1 MDYKYDESDRY
12 IKMLEAKVTNAYED
26 IDEHKVKLDRDEKK
40 LKDHVNSFK
49 SEFKEFK
56 AEFDTRFNLVK
67 SLSGVT
73 AHLLESVCIKAFLE
87 EAANEEYE
95 NEVIRRSQLKNFA
108 IENSLPSLNRNFAKS
123 SLTVSNKAMTERLN
137 PTKRSKSQLKTGNNE
152 SYQEIY
158 VYREV
163 TKDIVENVY
172 YRLINNATAIFN
184 QNIDFK
190 KMGYGLGEVFDRAMK
205 RRKDKALSIF
215 DKSKPQNLPHE
226 VDLENM
232 SYADPESVRG
242 SKSVI
247 NKLPINKSQVRDY
260 RYGDNFKLKSDVLLS
275 ANKLDFDKR
284 KHSLQRKFNNSTI
297 QYAPPTML
305 ELNP

>member
-1 MDYKYDESDRY
+1 MV
-12 IKMLEAKVTNAYED
+12 EAKVTNAYED